1 MVNICVHCDKV
12 YKSRQSLCNHNRK
25 FHNSEKVN
33 CGDNVVENVVEKPIK
48 KYDCSICNKS
58 FKDRSN
64 KHKHEIICKEKESD
78 KLKELIELKNKDI
91 EILKLKLELKSKTT
105 NINNGVINNIN
116 NNNIINNFNNDN
128 LDYISEKFMNKMFK
142 HLLFEDEYNI
152 PIPKIIEN
160 IKFNPNHKE
169 NNNVKIKNMRS
180 KIGYKYSNNKWNTVN
195 EEELLNDLFKL
206 GTDVFLKFYKERY
219 DKLSDNM
226 KECYEEFIE
235 ASRNELKAEIKE
247 KIKLLGYIYTK
258 NEESIIV

>member
-1 MVNICVHCDKV
+1 MVHMCVKCDKV
-12 YKSRQSLCNHNRK
+12 YKTSQSLCNHNRK
-25 FHNSEKVN
+25 FHTPKKEVKCS
-33 CGDNVVENVVEKPIK
+33 DNGVENPDKT
-48 KYDCSICNKS
+48 YDCSVCFKS

-64 KHKHEIICKEKESD
+64 KRKHEIICKEKES
-78 KLKELIELKNKDI
+78 KKIKELIELKNKDI
-91 EILKLKLELKSKTT
+91 EILKLKLELKSKSKTT
-105 NINNGVINNIN
+105 NINNGIINNI

-128 LDYISEKFMNKMFK
+128 LDYISEKFMNRMFK

-180 KIGYKYSNNKWNTVN
+180 KIIYKYVNDKWIIVN
-195 EEELLNDLFKL
+195 EEEVLNDLFEL
-206 GTDVFLKFYKERY
+206 GSGVFLKFFEERQ
-219 DKLSDNM
+219 DKLSENM

-235 ASRNELKAEIKE
+235 ASKNGLLKAEIKE